1 MPIIKTASILSV
13 VALSLAGCVAVSRES
28 DLAGEYIWS
37 MNGVDFTLDI
47 HADHTYAETAA
58 ANGAAEIASGRWSFE
73 AGHMSFESLLVP
85 GGVIHKAEQIIRGR
99 FGLSAESHYCG
110 PIMLIL
116 DPDRDLGFTRK
127 RIGVAPRQ
135 R

>member
-13 VALSLAGCVAVSRES
+13 VALSLADCVAVSRES
-28 DLAGEYIWS
+28 DLAGEYIWT

-58 ANGAAEIASGRWSFE
+58 ANGAAETASGRWSFE
-73 AGHMSFESLLVP
+73 AGHVSFESLLVP

-99 FGLSAESHYCG
+99 FGLSAESHYGG